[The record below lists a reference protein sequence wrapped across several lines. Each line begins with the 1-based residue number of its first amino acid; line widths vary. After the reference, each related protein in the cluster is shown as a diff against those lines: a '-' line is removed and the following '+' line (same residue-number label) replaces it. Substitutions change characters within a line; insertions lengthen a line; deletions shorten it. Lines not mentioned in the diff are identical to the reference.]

1 MDQRGRPELGL
12 HLPETQEMV
21 LSALDGLGL
30 EISLGKALSSVTAV
44 LRGSKPGAAVLLR
57 ADMDALTRHGS
68 DRR

>member
-1 MDQRGRPELGL
+1 MMRDDA
-12 HLPETQEMV
+12 HA

-57 ADMDALTRHGS
+57 ADMDVYK
-68 DRR
+68 